1 MRCGLA
7 VKGGCTHCVCM
18 NEAKPPAPPPP
29 ENRLSPAA
37 APAAGRAKGPAG
49 VFKLETARVDPA
61 LAGRPLAAH
70 WQRIAAM
77 AIDLTLVSALSVLSG
92 PLLALGMGA
101 TILSL
106 GGRNVSP
113 ARAWAVVRWVFVA
126 LGAGVIVAAALLI
139 VGRPLVRPGAFHL
152 GARAPEAAV
161 LAPVELPL
169 APSKDDLRRA
179 NAQLAAQVETLR
191 AENAQLRTTIRGS
204 SWLNA
209 ASDFGRSFGLTFG
222 WAGVYF
228 TLSLAWLGGRTPGKW
243 IVGTRVVRL
252 DGRPLTTLDAFT
264 RYGGYSAGLATGL
277 IGFARVLWEPNRQ
290 AIEDKIAWT
299 VVLRER

>member
-1 MRCGLA
+1 MSEDESASASLPQGQERNGVA
-7 VKGGCTHCVCM
+7 
-18 NEAKPPAPPPP
+18 AAA
-29 ENRLSPAA
+29 SPAKR
-37 APAAGRAKGPAG
+37 APG

-61 LAGRPLAAH
+61 LEGRRLAAH

-77 AIDLTLVSALSVLSG
+77 AIDLAFVSLISVLTG
-92 PLLALGMGA
+92 PVLALGMGA

-113 ARAWAVVRWVFVA
+113 TRAWAVVRWVFIA
-126 LGAGVIVAAALLI
+126 LGGAVIVAAVFLM

-152 GARAPEAAV
+152 GAKAPAAAV

-169 APSKDDLRRA
+169 VPSKDDLRRA
-179 NAQLAAQVETLR
+179 NTQLAAQVEALR
-191 AENAQLRTTIRGS
+191 TENAQLRTTVRGS

-264 RYGGYSAGLATGL
+264 RYGGYSAGVATGL

-299 VVLRER
+299 VVLRGR

>member
-1 MRCGLA
+1 MSEPEPSALPSGESPLSSPPL
-7 VKGGCTHCVCM
+7 
-18 NEAKPPAPPPP
+18 PPAPKAK
-29 ENRLSPAA
+29 RAA
-37 APAAGRAKGPAG
+37 V
-49 VFKLETARVDPA
+49 VFKLEVARVDPA

-70 WQRIAAM
+70 WQRVLGM
-77 AIDLTLVSALSVLSG
+77 VIDLVLVSAISVLTG
-92 PLLALGMGA
+92 PPLALGMGA
-101 TILSL
+101 TIVSL

-113 ARAWAVVRWVFVA
+113 TRAWAVVRWVFIA
-126 LGAGVIVAAALLI
+126 LGAAIMVAAAFMMA
-139 VGRPLVRPGAFHL
+139 GRPLVRPGAFHL
-152 GARAPEAAV
+152 AAKAPAATV

-169 APSKDDLRRA
+169 VPSKDDLRRA
-179 NAQLAAQVETLR
+179 NAQLQGQVEALR
-191 AENAQLRTTIRGS
+191 TENTQLRTTIRGS

-209 ASDFGRSFGLTFG
+209 ASDFSRTFGLTFG

-264 RYGGYSAGLATGL
+264 RYGGYAAGLATGL

-299 VVLRER
+299 VVVRGR

>member
-1 MRCGLA
+1 ML
-7 VKGGCTHCVCM
+7 T
-18 NEAKPPAPPPP
+18 
-29 ENRLSPAA
+29 
-37 APAAGRAKGPAG
+37 GP
-49 VFKLETARVDPA
+49 V
-61 LAGRPLAAH
+61 
-70 WQRIAAM
+70 
-77 AIDLTLVSALSVLSG
+77 
-92 PLLALGMGA
+92 LALGMGA

-113 ARAWAVVRWVFVA
+113 SRAWAVVRWVFIA
-126 LGAGVIVAAALLI
+126 LGAAVMVSAAFLM

-152 GARAPEAAV
+152 GAKAPEAVV

-169 APSKDDLRRA
+169 VPSKDDLRRA
-179 NAQLAAQVETLR
+179 NAQLTAQAETLR
-191 AENAQLRTTIRGS
+191 GENEQLRTTIRGS

-299 VVLRER
+299 VVLRGR

>member
-1 MRCGLA
+1 MS
-7 VKGGCTHCVCM
+7 
-18 NEAKPPAPPPP
+18 ESEPPAPPSGGNSLPP
-29 ENRLSPAA
+29 PAPKPKRAA
-37 APAAGRAKGPAG
+37 AA
-49 VFKLETARVDPA
+49 FKLEVARVDPA
-61 LAGRPLAAH
+61 LEGRPLAAH
-70 WQRIAAM
+70 WQRVVGM
-77 AIDLTLVSALSVLSG
+77 AIDLVLVSVISVLTG
-92 PLLALGMGA
+92 PPLALGMGA
-101 TILSL
+101 TIVSL

-113 ARAWAVVRWVFVA
+113 TRAWAVVRWVFIA
-126 LGAGVIVAAALLI
+126 LGVAIMVAAGFLMA
-139 VGRPLVRPGAFHL
+139 GRPLVRPGAFHL
-152 GARAPEAAV
+152 AAKAPAATV

-169 APSKDDLRRA
+169 VPGKDDLRRA
-179 NAQLAAQVETLR
+179 NVQLQGQVEALRTENTQLR
-191 AENAQLRTTIRGS
+191 ATIRGS

-209 ASDFGRSFGLTFG
+209 ASDFSRTFGLTFG

-264 RYGGYSAGLATGL
+264 RYGGYAAGLATGL

-299 VVLRER
+299 VVVRGR

>member
-1 MRCGLA
+1 MS
-7 VKGGCTHCVCM
+7 
-18 NEAKPPAPPPP
+18 ESEPPAPPSGESPLPP
-29 ENRLSPAA
+29 SAQSPAPKPKRA
-37 APAAGRAKGPAG
+37 AAA
-49 VFKLETARVDPA
+49 FKLEVARVDPA
-61 LAGRPLAAH
+61 LEGRPLAAH
-70 WQRIAAM
+70 WQRVVGM
-77 AIDLTLVSALSVLSG
+77 AIDLVFVSGISVLTG
-92 PLLALGMGA
+92 PPLALGMGA
-101 TILSL
+101 TIVSL

-113 ARAWAVVRWVFVA
+113 TRAWAVVRWVFIA
-126 LGAGVIVAAALLI
+126 LGAAIMVAAAFMMA
-139 VGRPLVRPGAFHL
+139 GRPLVRPGAFHL
-152 GARAPEAAV
+152 AAKAPAATV

-169 APSKDDLRRA
+169 VSSKDDLRRA
-179 NAQLAAQVETLR
+179 NAQLQGQVEALRTENTQLR
-191 AENAQLRTTIRGS
+191 ATIRGS

-209 ASDFGRSFGLTFG
+209 ASDFSRTFGLTFG

-264 RYGGYSAGLATGL
+264 RYGGYAAGLATGL

-299 VVLRER
+299 VVVRGR

>member
-1 MRCGLA
+1 MS
-7 VKGGCTHCVCM
+7 
-18 NEAKPPAPPPP
+18 ESEPPAPPSGESPLPP
-29 ENRLSPAA
+29 SAQSPAPKPKRA
-37 APAAGRAKGPAG
+37 AAA
-49 VFKLETARVDPA
+49 FKLEVARVDPA
-61 LAGRPLAAH
+61 LEGRPLAAH
-70 WQRIAAM
+70 WQRVVGM
-77 AIDLTLVSALSVLSG
+77 AIDLVLVSGISVLTG
-92 PLLALGMGA
+92 PPLALGMGA
-101 TILSL
+101 TIVSL

-113 ARAWAVVRWVFVA
+113 TRAWAVVRWVFIA
-126 LGAGVIVAAALLI
+126 LGAAIMVAAAFMMA
-139 VGRPLVRPGAFHL
+139 GRPLVRPGAFHL
-152 GARAPEAAV
+152 AAKAPAATV

-169 APSKDDLRRA
+169 VSSKDDLRRA
-179 NAQLAAQVETLR
+179 NAQLQGQVEALRTENTQLR
-191 AENAQLRTTIRGS
+191 ATIRGS

-209 ASDFGRSFGLTFG
+209 ASDFSRTFGLTFG

-264 RYGGYSAGLATGL
+264 RYGGYAAGLATGL

-299 VVLRER
+299 VVVRGR

>member
-1 MRCGLA
+1 MPCPA
-7 VKGGCTHCVCM
+7 VPSAST
-18 NEAKPPAPPPP
+18 AK
-29 ENRLSPAA
+29 RT
-37 APAAGRAKGPAG
+37 AG
-49 VFKLETARVDPA
+49 VFKLEVARVDPA

-70 WQRIAAM
+70 WQRLLGM
-77 AIDLTLVSALSVLSG
+77 GIDLLLVSLLSVLTG
-92 PLLALGMGA
+92 PQLALGMGA
-101 TILSL
+101 TIISL

-113 ARAWAVVRWVFVA
+113 TRAWAVVRWVFIA
-126 LGAGVIVAAALLI
+126 LGAAIMVAAAFMMA
-139 VGRPLVRPGAFHL
+139 GRPLVRPGAFHL
-152 GARAPEAAV
+152 AAKAPAATV

-169 APSKDDLRRA
+169 VPSKDDLRRA
-179 NAQLAAQVETLR
+179 NAQLQSQMEALR
-191 AENAQLRTTIRGS
+191 TENNQLRTTIRGS

-209 ASDFGRSFGLTFG
+209 ASDFSRTFGLTFG

-264 RYGGYSAGLATGL
+264 RYGGYAAGLATGL

-299 VVLRER
+299 VVVRGR

>member
-1 MRCGLA
+1 MRPRP
-7 VKGGCTHCVCM
+7 
-18 NEAKPPAPPPP
+18 PPAP
-29 ENRLSPAA
+29 
-37 APAAGRAKGPAG
+37 GPAKRPRA
-49 VFKLETARVDPA
+49 VFRLETALVDPS

-70 WQRIAAM
+70 WQRLAAM
-77 AIDLTLVSALSVLSG
+77 AIDLVLVALLSVLTG
-92 PLLALGMGA
+92 PPLAIGMGL
-101 TILSL
+101 TIASL

-113 ARAWAVVRWVFVA
+113 TRVWAVVRWVFIA
-126 LGAGVIVAAALLI
+126 LGCAVVVAAVFLSA
-139 VGRPLVRPGAFHL
+139 GRPLVRPGAFHL
-152 GARAPEAAV
+152 ADKVPAETV

-179 NAQLAAQVETLR
+179 NALLSTQVETLQ
-191 AENAQLRTTIRGS
+191 ADNARLRSTLRGS

-209 ASDFGRSFGLTFG
+209 ASDFSRTLGLTFG

-228 TLSLAWLGGRTPGKW
+228 TLTLAWLGGRTPGKW

-264 RYGGYSAGLATGL
+264 RYGGYAAALATGM
-277 IGFARVLWEPNRQ
+277 IGFARLLWEPNRQ

-299 VVLRER
+299 VVLRGR

>member
-1 MRCGLA
+1 MS
-7 VKGGCTHCVCM
+7 
-18 NEAKPPAPPPP
+18 ESEPPAPPSGENSLPP
-29 ENRLSPAA
+29 PAPKPKRAA
-37 APAAGRAKGPAG
+37 AA
-49 VFKLETARVDPA
+49 FKLEVARVDPA
-61 LAGRPLAAH
+61 LEGRPLAAH
-70 WQRIAAM
+70 WQRVVGM
-77 AIDLTLVSALSVLSG
+77 AIDLVLVSVISVLTG
-92 PLLALGMGA
+92 PPLALGMGA
-101 TILSL
+101 TIVSL

-113 ARAWAVVRWVFVA
+113 TRAWAVVRWVFIA
-126 LGAGVIVAAALLI
+126 LGVAIMVAAGFLMA
-139 VGRPLVRPGAFHL
+139 GRPLVRPGAFHL
-152 GARAPEAAV
+152 AAKAPAATV

-169 APSKDDLRRA
+169 VPGKDDLRRA
-179 NAQLAAQVETLR
+179 NVQLQGQVEALRTENTQLR
-191 AENAQLRTTIRGS
+191 ATIRGS

-209 ASDFGRSFGLTFG
+209 ASDFSRTFGLTFG

-264 RYGGYSAGLATGL
+264 RYGGYAAGLATGL

-299 VVLRER
+299 VVVRGR

>member
-1 MRCGLA
+1 MSEPEPSALPRGE
-7 VKGGCTHCVCM
+7 T
-18 NEAKPPAPPPP
+18 PPSPSAPPPAVK
-29 ENRLSPAA
+29 RKRAA
-37 APAAGRAKGPAG
+37 A
-49 VFKLETARVDPA
+49 VFKLEVARVDPA
-61 LAGRPLAAH
+61 LEGRPLAAF
-70 WQRIAAM
+70 WQRLLGM
-77 AIDLTLVSALSVLSG
+77 AIDLMLVSGISVLTG
-92 PLLALGMGA
+92 PPLALGMGA
-101 TILSL
+101 TIVSL

-113 ARAWAVVRWVFVA
+113 TRAWAVVRWVFIA
-126 LGAGVIVAAALLI
+126 LGAAIMVAAAFMMA
-139 VGRPLVRPGAFHL
+139 GRPLVRPGAFHL
-152 GARAPEAAV
+152 GAKAPAATV

-169 APSKDDLRRA
+169 VPSKDDLRRA
-179 NAQLAAQVETLR
+179 NTQLQGQVEALR
-191 AENAQLRTTIRGS
+191 TENTRLRTTIRGS

-209 ASDFGRSFGLTFG
+209 ASDFSRTFGLTFG

-264 RYGGYSAGLATGL
+264 RYGGYAAGLATGL

-299 VVLRER
+299 VVVRGR

>member
-1 MRCGLA
+1 
-7 VKGGCTHCVCM
+7 
-18 NEAKPPAPPPP
+18 
-29 ENRLSPAA
+29 
-37 APAAGRAKGPAG
+37 
-49 VFKLETARVDPA
+49 
-61 LAGRPLAAH
+61 
-70 WQRIAAM
+70 M
-77 AIDLTLVSALSVLSG
+77 AIDLAVVSALSVLAG

-113 ARAWAVVRWVFVA
+113 TRVWAVVRWVFIA
-126 LGAGVIVAAALLI
+126 LGAAIMIAAGFLMA
-139 VGRPLVRPGAFHL
+139 GRPLVRPGAFHL
-152 GARAPEAAV
+152 AAKAPAATV

-169 APSKDDLRRA
+169 VPGKDDLRRA
-179 NAQLAAQVETLR
+179 NVQLQGQVEALRTENTQLR
-191 AENAQLRTTIRGS
+191 ATIRGS

-209 ASDFGRSFGLTFG
+209 ASDFSRTFGLTFG

-264 RYGGYSAGLATGL
+264 RYGGYAAGLATGL

-299 VVLRER
+299 VVVRGR

>member
-1 MRCGLA
+1 MSEDDSANAKATQERNGAASLA
-7 VKGGCTHCVCM
+7 VAP
-18 NEAKPPAPPPP
+18 AK
-29 ENRLSPAA
+29 RAA
-37 APAAGRAKGPAG
+37 A

-61 LAGRPLAAH
+61 LEGRRLAAH
-70 WQRIAAM
+70 WQRIVAM
-77 AIDLTLVSALSVLSG
+77 AVDLALVSALSVLAG

-113 ARAWAVVRWVFVA
+113 ARAWAVVRWVFIG
-126 LGAGVIVAAALLI
+126 LGAAVMVAAACLM

-152 GARAPEAAV
+152 GAKAPEVAA

-179 NAQLAAQVETLR
+179 NAQLTAQVETLR
-191 AENAQLRTTIRGS
+191 SENAQLRATIRGS

-243 IVGTRVVRL
+243 LVGTRVVRL

-299 VVLRER
+299 VVLRGR

>member
-1 MRCGLA
+1 MSEDESA
-7 VKGGCTHCVCM
+7 
-18 NEAKPPAPPPP
+18 NAKA
-29 ENRLSPAA
+29 EQERNGVA
-37 APAAGRAKGPAG
+37 APAVAPTKRAAA

-61 LAGRPLAAH
+61 LEGRRLAAH

-77 AIDLTLVSALSVLSG
+77 AIDLALVSVLSVLTG

-113 ARAWAVVRWVFVA
+113 ARAWAVVRWVFIA
-126 LGAGVIVAAALLI
+126 LGAAVMVSAAFLM

-152 GARAPEAAV
+152 GTKAPEAAA

-169 APSKDDLRRA
+169 VPSKDDLRRA
-179 NAQLAAQVETLR
+179 NAQLTAQAETLR

-243 IVGTRVVRL
+243 LVGTRVVRL

-299 VVLRER
+299 VVLRGR

>member
-1 MRCGLA
+1 MSEPEPSALPSGESPLSSPPL
-7 VKGGCTHCVCM
+7 
-18 NEAKPPAPPPP
+18 PPAPKAK
-29 ENRLSPAA
+29 RAA
-37 APAAGRAKGPAG
+37 V
-49 VFKLETARVDPA
+49 VFKLEVARVDPA

-70 WQRIAAM
+70 WQRVLGM
-77 AIDLTLVSALSVLSG
+77 ALDLGFVSVLSVLTG
-92 PLLALGMGA
+92 PPLAMGMGA
-101 TILSL
+101 TIVSL

-113 ARAWAVVRWVFVA
+113 TRAWAVVRWVFIA
-126 LGAGVIVAAALLI
+126 LGVAIMVAAGFLMA
-139 VGRPLVRPGAFHL
+139 GRPLVRPGAFHL
-152 GARAPEAAV
+152 AAKAPAATV

-169 APSKDDLRRA
+169 VPGKDDLRRA
-179 NAQLAAQVETLR
+179 NVQLQGQVEALRTENTQLR
-191 AENAQLRTTIRGS
+191 ATIRGS

-209 ASDFGRSFGLTFG
+209 ASDFSRTFGLTFG

-264 RYGGYSAGLATGL
+264 RYGGYAAGLATGL

-299 VVLRER
+299 VVVRGR